1 MHVANIKPT
10 KTWETLENLVSAA
23 IGETGTLADG
33 KTYEIYNNGGATAQV
48 LSHEKE
54 PTAQD
59 VGRLVPA
66 GRSVNYTMS
75 ANVCYIKAPGGCD
88 LHIEEV

>member
-48 LSHEKE
+48 ISQEKE
-54 PTAQD
+54 PTAKD
-59 VGRLVPA
+59 VGRLIPE
-66 GRSVNYTMS
+66 GRSIKYTMS